1 MAINRYMQ
9 PADFQYVPYPAE
21 FMLQANELY
30 QKRKDDADAKLDEL
44 SGLAAALNPAPGNEN
59 WSVDV
64 KNKYEP
70 RIKELSEKSS
80 NMTPNELRSSAR
92 RLISEFR
99 NDSEVQAI
107 LNNRNTWDKQWSAIL
122 NNPQLKGAIYNNPG
136 ILDPYGKVQQNR
148 SVYGNLDYIPPSAD
162 YLEEMDAL
170 LKAVPTRTTPV
181 MGSSIQDVDGVKVLR
196 EYRGNKEIRDAS
208 DFERTIPELT
218 KALLDP
224 LSPKYNYMKAKFE
237 LENGPGS
244 FNEANVSQ
252 YLYRLSERHHV
263 NRNNTQRNDQIIPG
277 QFDNKSDSTPPLT
290 AATNFMIDEPSV
302 EETVAEVDNS
312 GFNDKEEVLI
322 PKGGY
327 SSEKEQYSLG
337 DYSLGARPY
346 YQIGGEQKT
355 AGSPLQD
362 SKMIKGAVV
371 SEPATVYYKVA
382 EIIPPKKKKDNY
394 KTETKIGDIVTFSK
408 GEDTWY
414 KIDQARTMGEGRE
427 PNNVRPS
434 KENGQLIYNRHDGS
448 TVVVQPFM
456 ARRIKDENNISYIE
470 ELSHEEQ
477 LYYNGG
483 KSFTGENYMQIS
495 TNGKAYRN
503 RNLIPDENKLKVLL
517 RDYQPEVVN
526 AVLNAI
532 NNLEQGKITDP
543 EQIKK
548 MVEGINTTLIEGALQ
563 IEENKRQ
570 KGERSGRHN

>member
-59 WSVDV
+59 WSIDV

-92 RLISEFR
+92 RLISEFK

-107 LNNRNTWDKQWSAIL
+107 LNNRTTWDKQWSAIL

-218 KALLDP
+218 KTLLDP

-263 NRNNTQRNDQIIPG
+263 NRDNTQRNDQIIPG
-277 QFDNKSDSTPPLT
+277 QFDNKSGSTPSLT
-290 AATNFMIDEPSV
+290 AGTNFMVFEPSV
-302 EETVAEVDNS
+302 EQASASIDEFWD
-312 GFNDKEEVLI
+312 EEEDVLI

-337 DYSLGARPY
+337 DYSLGAKPY
-346 YQIGGEQKT
+346 YQIGGGQKT

-371 SEPATVYYKVA
+371 SEPASVYYKITSVV
-382 EIIPPKKKKDNY
+382 PPAGVSEEDYDTKTKK
-394 KTETKIGDIVTFSK
+394 GDIVTF
-408 GEDTWY
+408 GTGNQWFENANTMNEDRSSEN
-414 KIDQARTMGEGRE
+414 A
-427 PNNVRPS
+427 RPS
-434 KENGQLIYNRHDGS
+434 EENGQLVYNRDDGS
-448 TVVVQPFM
+448 KVIVQPFM
-456 ARRIKDENNISYIE
+456 ARKIKDENNVSYIE

-477 LYYNGG
+477 LYYNSG
-483 KSFTGENYMQIS
+483 KSLDGQNYLEI
-495 TNGKAYRN
+495 TPDN
-503 RNLIPDENKLKVLL
+503 RVIINKNLLHESKLKTLL
-517 RDYQPEVVN
+517 NNHESNVVS
-526 AVLNAI
+526 AVLNTISALQEGLI
-532 NNLEQGKITDP
+532 EDP
-543 EQIKK
+543 AEIKQK
-548 MVEGINTTLIEGALQ
+548 VDAVNSVLTEGALQ

-570 KGERSGRHN
+570 KGERSGRRN

>member
-59 WSVDV
+59 WSIDV

-92 RLISEFR
+92 RLISEFK

-107 LNNRNTWDKQWSAIL
+107 LNNRTTWDKQWSAIL

-218 KALLDP
+218 KTLLDP

-263 NRNNTQRNDQIIPG
+263 NRDNTQRNDQIIPG

-302 EETVAEVDNS
+302 EQASASIDEFWD
-312 GFNDKEEVLI
+312 EEEDVLI

-337 DYSLGARPY
+337 DYSLGAKPY
-346 YQIGGEQKT
+346 YQIGGGQKT

-371 SEPATVYYKVA
+371 SEPASVYYKITSVV
-382 EIIPPKKKKDNY
+382 PPAGVSEEDYDTKTKK
-394 KTETKIGDIVTFSK
+394 GDIVTF
-408 GEDTWY
+408 GTGNQWFENANTMNEDRSSEN
-414 KIDQARTMGEGRE
+414 A
-427 PNNVRPS
+427 RPS
-434 KENGQLIYNRHDGS
+434 EENGQLVYNRDDGS
-448 TVVVQPFM
+448 KVIVQPFM
-456 ARRIKDENNISYIE
+456 ARKIKDENNVSYIE

-477 LYYNGG
+477 LYYNSG
-483 KSFTGENYMQIS
+483 KSLDGQNYLEI
-495 TNGKAYRN
+495 TPDN
-503 RNLIPDENKLKVLL
+503 RVIINKNLLHESKLKTLL
-517 RDYQPEVVN
+517 NNHESNVVS
-526 AVLNAI
+526 AVLNTISALQEGLI
-532 NNLEQGKITDP
+532 EDP
-543 EQIKK
+543 AEIKQK
-548 MVEGINTTLIEGALQ
+548 VDAVNSVLTEGALQ

-570 KGERSGRHN
+570 KGERSGRRN

>member
-21 FMLQANELY
+21 FMLQANKLY

-59 WSVDV
+59 WSIDV

-92 RLISEFR
+92 RLISEFK

-107 LNNRNTWDKQWSAIL
+107 LNNRTTWDKQWSAIL

-218 KALLDP
+218 KTLLDP

-263 NRNNTQRNDQIIPG
+263 NRDNTQRNDQIIPG
-277 QFDNKSDSTPPLT
+277 QFDNKSGSTPSLT
-290 AATNFMIDEPSV
+290 AGTNFMVFEPSV
-302 EETVAEVDNS
+302 EQASASIDEFWD
-312 GFNDKEEVLI
+312 EEEDVLI

-337 DYSLGARPY
+337 DYSLGAKPY
-346 YQIGGEQKT
+346 YQIGGGQKT

-371 SEPATVYYKVA
+371 SEPASVYYKITSVV
-382 EIIPPKKKKDNY
+382 PPAGVSEEDYDTKTKK
-394 KTETKIGDIVTFSK
+394 GDIVTF
-408 GEDTWY
+408 GTGNQWFENANTMNEDRSSEN
-414 KIDQARTMGEGRE
+414 A
-427 PNNVRPS
+427 RPS
-434 KENGQLIYNRHDGS
+434 EENGQLVYNRDDGS
-448 TVVVQPFM
+448 KVIVQPFM
-456 ARRIKDENNISYIE
+456 ARKIKDENNVSYIE

-477 LYYNGG
+477 LYYNSG
-483 KSFTGENYMQIS
+483 KSLDGQNYLEI
-495 TNGKAYRN
+495 TPDN
-503 RNLIPDENKLKVLL
+503 RVIINKNLLHESKLKTLL
-517 RDYQPEVVN
+517 NNHESNVVS
-526 AVLNAI
+526 AVLNTISALQEGLI
-532 NNLEQGKITDP
+532 EDP
-543 EQIKK
+543 AEIKQK
-548 MVEGINTTLIEGALQ
+548 VDAVNSVLTEGALQ

-570 KGERSGRHN
+570 KGERSGRRN

>member
-218 KALLDP
+218 KTLLNP

-263 NRNNTQRNDQIIPG
+263 NRDNTQRNDQIIPG
-277 QFDNKSDSTPPLT
+277 QFDNKSGSTPSLT
-290 AATNFMIDEPSV
+290 AGTNFMVFEPSV
-302 EETVAEVDNS
+302 EQASASIDEFWD
-312 GFNDKEEVLI
+312 EEEDVLI

-337 DYSLGARPY
+337 DYSLGAKPY

-382 EIIPPKKKKDNY
+382 EIIPPKKKEDNY

-414 KIDQARTMGEGRE
+414 KINQARTMGEGRE
-427 PNNVRPS
+427 PDNARPS
-434 KENGQLIYNRHDGS
+434 EENGQLVYNRDDGS
-448 TVVVQPFM
+448 KVIVQPFM
-456 ARRIKDENNISYIE
+456 ARKIKDENNVSYIE

-477 LYYNGG
+477 LYYNSG
-483 KSFTGENYMQIS
+483 KSLDGQNYLEI
-495 TNGKAYRN
+495 TPDN
-503 RNLIPDENKLKVLL
+503 RVIINKNLLHESKLKTLL
-517 RDYQPEVVN
+517 NNHESNVVS
-526 AVLNAI
+526 AVLNTISALQEGLI
-532 NNLEQGKITDP
+532 EDP
-543 EQIKK
+543 AEIKQK
-548 MVEGINTTLIEGALQ
+548 VDAVNSVLTEGALQ

>member
-30 QKRKDDADAKLDEL
+30 QKRKDDADARLDEL

-59 WSVDV
+59 WSIDV

-170 LKAVPTRTTPV
+170 LKAVPTRTIPV
-181 MGSSIQDVDGVKVLR
+181 MGSSVQDVDGVKVLR
-196 EYRGNKEIRDAS
+196 EYRGNKEVRDAS

-218 KALLDP
+218 KALLNP

-263 NRNNTQRNDQIIPG
+263 NRDNTQRNDQIIPG
-277 QFDNKSDSTPPLT
+277 QFDNKSSSTPSLT
-290 AATNFMIDEPSV
+290 AGTNFMVFEPSV
-302 EETVAEVDNS
+302 EQASASIDEFWD
-312 GFNDKEEVLI
+312 EEEDVLI

-337 DYSLGARPY
+337 DYSLGAKPY
-346 YQIGGEQKT
+346 YQIGGGQKT

-371 SEPATVYYKVA
+371 SEPASVYYKITSIV
-382 EIIPPKKKKDNY
+382 PPAGVSKEDY
-394 KTETKIGDIVTFSK
+394 DTKTKRGDIVTF
-408 GEDTWY
+408 GTGNQWFENANTMNEDRSSEN
-414 KIDQARTMGEGRE
+414 A
-427 PNNVRPS
+427 RPS
-434 KENGQLIYNRHDGS
+434 EENGQLVYNRDDGS
-448 TVVVQPFM
+448 KVIVQPFM
-456 ARRIKDENNISYIE
+456 ARKIKDENNVSYIE

-477 LYYNGG
+477 LYYNSG
-483 KSFTGENYMQIS
+483 KSLDGQNYLEI
-495 TNGKAYRN
+495 TPDN
-503 RNLIPDENKLKVLL
+503 RVIINKNLLHESKLKTLL
-517 RDYQPEVVN
+517 NNHESEVVS
-526 AVLNAI
+526 AVVNTISALQKG
-532 NNLEQGKITDP
+532 LVKDP
-543 EQIKK
+543 AEIKQK
-548 MVEGINTTLIEGALQ
+548 VDAVNSVLTEGALQ

-570 KGERSGRHN
+570 KGERSGRRN